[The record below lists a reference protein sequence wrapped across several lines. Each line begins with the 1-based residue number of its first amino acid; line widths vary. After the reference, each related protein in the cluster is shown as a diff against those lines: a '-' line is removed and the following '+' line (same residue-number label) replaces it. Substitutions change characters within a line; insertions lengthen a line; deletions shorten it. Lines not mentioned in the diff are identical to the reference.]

1 MSANFP
7 KYHMIVTIDD
17 KVRQSFM
24 SLGTAGATYDSGWAQ
39 VEIGSL
45 VLMEDF
51 TLREMTDEDRQH
63 ISEAADRHSESK

>member
-1 MSANFP
+1 MSASFP
-7 KYHMIVTIDD
+7 KYHMIVTIGD

-24 SLGTAGATYDSGWAQ
+24 SLGTARATYDSGWAQ

-51 TLREMTDEDRQH
+51 TLREMTDEDRQN